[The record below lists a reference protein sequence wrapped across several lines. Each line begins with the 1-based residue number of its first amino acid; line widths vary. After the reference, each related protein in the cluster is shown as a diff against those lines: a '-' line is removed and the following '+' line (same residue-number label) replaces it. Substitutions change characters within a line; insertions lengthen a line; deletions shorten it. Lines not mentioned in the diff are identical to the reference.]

1 MSALTVTDLTVDYH
15 QRGGGRLRAVD
26 GLSFAL
32 EPGQT
37 LALVGESGSGK
48 STVVRTLSR
57 FVKPSA
63 GRIELGAE
71 EGVRGRRAERKAYHK
86 TLQLVF
92 QDPFASLNPMH
103 TVGHHLRRPLLLHG
117 GYKRGAQVDAA
128 VHDLL
133 RSVNLTPPEDVA
145 RKHPHELSGGQRQ
158 RVAIARAL
166 ATNPKVLLADE
177 PVSMLDVSIRLEIL
191 NLLDRLKRDRDLALL
206 YVTHD
211 LATARHFS
219 SQIMVMYRGEVVE
232 RGPSDQVILHPAHP
246 YTRLLASAAPD
257 PRLTRARPAAERD
270 ERAARRDARVAEHRE
285 SALDRGCRFRSRCPF
300 AMDVCA
306 QRPPDLPV
314 NPAAVEGAADGA
326 VAGGDSSRAAGDGA
340 AHVARCWLLDESAA
354 AAPAADSSS

>member
-1 MSALTVTDLTVDYH
+1 MSALTVTDLTVDYR

-57 FVKPSA
+57 FVKPSS
-63 GRIELGAE
+63 GRIVLGG
-71 EGVRGRRAERKAYHK
+71 EGQDADGARGRGRRTERRAYHK

-103 TVGHHLRRPLLLHG
+103 TVAHHLRRPLLLHG
-117 GYKRGAQVDAA
+117 GVRRGDALDAA
-128 VHDLL
+128 VLDLL
-133 RSVNLTPPEDVA
+133 RSVNLTPAEDIA
-145 RKHPHELSGGQRQ
+145 SKHPHELSGGQRQ

-166 ATNPKVLLADE
+166 ATDPKVLLADE

-191 NLLDRLKRDRDLALL
+191 GLLDRLKRERDLALL

-211 LATARHFS
+211 LATARYFS

-246 YTRLLASAAPD
+246 YTQMLAAAAPD
-257 PRLTRARPAAERD
+257 PTRTRAQEAEART
-270 ERAARRDARVAEHRE
+270 ERAALRDARAAEHRE
-285 SALDRGCRFRSRCPF
+285 AALDEGCRFRGRCPF

-306 QRPPDLPV
+306 TRPPDLP
-314 NPAAVEGAADGA
+314 ATAADGA
-326 VAGGDSSRAAGDGA
+326 AAGAVEGTG
-340 AHVARCWLLDESAA
+340 HVARCWLLDETTAA
-354 AAPAADSSS
+354 ASGKR

>member
-1 MSALTVTDLTVDYH
+1 MSALTVTDLTVDYR
-15 QRGGGRLRAVD
+15 QRGGGHLRAVD

-57 FVKPSA
+57 FVKPSSGA
-63 GRIELGAE
+63 IALG
-71 EGVRGRRAERKAYHK
+71 GTDRPSGRRSERRDYHR

-103 TVGHHLRRPLLLHG
+103 TVAHHLRRPLLLHG
-117 GYKRGAQVDAA
+117 GHKRGPELDAA
-128 VHDLL
+128 VLDLL
-133 RSVNLTPPEDVA
+133 RSVNLTPAEDVA

-191 NLLDRLKRDRDLALL
+191 NLLDRLKRDRELALL

-246 YTRLLASAAPD
+246 YTQMLASAAPD
-257 PRLTRARPAAERD
+257 PTMTRAQLAEARAQRAERRD
-270 ERAARRDARVAEHRE
+270 TRAAEHRE
-285 SALDRGCRFRSRCPF
+285 SALDQGCRFRSRCPF
-300 AMDVCA
+300 AMDICVT
-306 QRPPDLPV
+306 RPPDLPV
-314 NPAAVEGAADGA
+314 ETERRSDE
-326 VAGGDSSRAAGDGA
+326 AGSA
-340 AHVARCWLLDESAA
+340 AHTARCWLLDESAA
-354 AAPAADSSS
+354 AKGTSTTL

>member
-1 MSALTVTDLTVDYH
+1 MSALTVTDLTVDYR

-57 FVKPSA
+57 FVKPSS
-63 GRIELGAE
+63 GSVELDPG
-71 EGVRGRRAERKAYHK
+71 EGPGGGRRADRRAYHK

-103 TVGHHLRRPLLLHG
+103 TVAHHLRRPLLLHG
-117 GYKRGAQVDAA
+117 GHKRGSRLDAA
-128 VHDLL
+128 VLDLL
-133 RSVNLTPPEDVA
+133 RSVNLTPAEDIA

-191 NLLDRLKRDRDLALL
+191 SLLDRLKRERDLALL

-219 SQIMVMYRGEVVE
+219 SRIMVMYRGEVVE

-246 YTRLLASAAPD
+246 YTRMLAAAAPD
-257 PRLTRARPAAERD
+257 PARTRAQSAEAR
-270 ERAARRDARVAEHRE
+270 EQRIARRDTRAAEHRE
-285 SALDRGCRFRSRCPF
+285 ASLDVGCRFRSRCPF
-300 AMDVCA
+300 AMDACA
-306 QRPPDLPV
+306 TRPPDLP
-314 NPAAVEGAADGA
+314 
-326 VAGGDSSRAAGDGA
+326 AGERAST
-340 AHVARCWLLDESAA
+340 HVARCWLLDGSTA
-354 AAPAADSSS
+354 AAPAADPRF

>member
-15 QRGGGRLRAVD
+15 QHGGGNLRAVD
-26 GLSFAL
+26 GLSFTL

-63 GRIELGAE
+63 GRIALSGLDGA
-71 EGVRGRRAERKAYHK
+71 RGRRARRRAYHK

-117 GYKRGAQVDAA
+117 GLKRGKQLDAA
-128 VHDLL
+128 VLDLL
-133 RSVNLTPPEDVA
+133 RSVNLTPAQDVA

-246 YTRLLASAAPD
+246 YTQMLASAAPD
-257 PRLTRARPAAERD
+257 PRMTRAQLAEA
-270 ERAARRDARVAEHRE
+270 RAQRVERRDARVAEHRE
-285 SALDRGCRFRSRCPF
+285 AALDVGCRFRSRCPF
-300 AMDVCA
+300 AMEVCA
-306 QRPPDLPV
+306 TRPPDLQV
-314 NPAAVEGAADGA
+314 SASAVEGLSDGA
-326 VAGGDSSRAAGDGA
+326 QADTG
-340 AHVARCWLLDESAA
+340 HVARCWLLDESATA
-354 AAPAADSSS
+354 ASVADSSL

>member
-26 GLSFAL
+26 GLSFEL

-57 FVKPSA
+57 FVKPSS
-63 GRIELGAE
+63 GRIALGGDAAQDAAR
-71 EGVRGRRAERKAYHK
+71 RGRRAERRAYHK

-103 TVGHHLRRPLLLHG
+103 TVAHHLRRPLLLHG
-117 GYKRGAQVDAA
+117 DHRRGAQLEAA
-128 VHDLL
+128 VLDLL
-133 RSVNLTPPEDVA
+133 RSVNLTPAQDVA

-191 NLLDRLKRDRDLALL
+191 GLLDRLKRDRDLALL

-232 RGPSDQVILHPAHP
+232 RGPSDRVILYPAHP
-246 YTRLLASAAPD
+246 YTQMLAAAAPD
-257 PRLTRARPAAERD
+257 PARTRAQSAEA
-270 ERAARRDARVAEHRE
+270 RAQRIARRDGHGAERRE
-285 SALDRGCRFRSRCPF
+285 SALDGGCRFRSRCPF

-306 QRPPDLPV
+306 TRPPDLPT
-314 NPAAVEGAADGA
+314 AE
-326 VAGGDSSRAAGDGA
+326 AG
-340 AHVARCWLLDESAA
+340 HVARCWLLEPRPTGASGAA
-354 AAPAADSSS
+354 S